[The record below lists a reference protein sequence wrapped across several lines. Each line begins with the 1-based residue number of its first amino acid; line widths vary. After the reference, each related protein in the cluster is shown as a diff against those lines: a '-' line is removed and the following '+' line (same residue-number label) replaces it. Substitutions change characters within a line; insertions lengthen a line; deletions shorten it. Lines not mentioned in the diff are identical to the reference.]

1 MISTMRNRVLA
12 TFITA
17 YMVLFITS
25 PAFAALIPSIGSSP
39 HTTGETLQKE
49 INTIQQALETKM
61 VQEKLRAYGL
71 TSEEV
76 AATLPSMN
84 PGQIHT
90 LAAASN
96 DVLAGG
102 DGGLGVIIAVLVII
116 ILIIII
122 LKLLHHDIIIRM
134 SSLDDY
140 HSPDL
145 AYLG

>member
-1 MISTMRNRVLA
+1 MISTMRNRILA

-17 YMVLFITS
+17 YMVLFVTS

-39 HTTGETLQKE
+39 HTTGETLQKD

-76 AATLPSMN
+76 AAKLPSMS

-102 DGGLGVIIAVLVII
+102 DGLGVIIAVLVII
-116 ILIIII
+116 ILVIII
-122 LKLLHHDIIIRM
+122 LKLLHHDIIVRM

>member
-17 YMVLFITS
+17 YMVLFVTS

-39 HTTGETLQKE
+39 HTTGETLQKD

-76 AATLPSMN
+76 AAKLPSMS

-102 DGGLGVIIAVLVII
+102 DGLGVIIAVLIII
-116 ILIIII
+116 ILVIII
-122 LKLLHHDIIIRM
+122 LKLLHHDIIVRM

>member
-1 MISTMRNRVLA
+1 
-12 TFITA
+12 
-17 YMVLFITS
+17 
-25 PAFAALIPSIGSSP
+25 
-39 HTTGETLQKE
+39 
-49 INTIQQALETKM
+49 M

-76 AATLPSMN
+76 AAKLPSMS
-84 PGQIHT
+84 PDQIHT

-102 DGGLGVIIAVLVII
+102 DGLGFIIAVLVII

-122 LKLLHHDIIIRM
+122 LKLLHHEIIIRM
-134 SSLDDY
+134 SSLGDY

>member
-17 YMVLFITS
+17 YMVLFVTS

-39 HTTGETLQKE
+39 HTTGETLQKD

-76 AATLPSMN
+76 AAKLPSMS
-84 PGQIHT
+84 PDQIHT

-102 DGGLGVIIAVLVII
+102 DGLGFIIAVLVII

-122 LKLLHHDIIIRM
+122 LKLLHHEIIIRM

>member
-1 MISTMRNRVLA
+1 MISTMRNRMLA

-17 YMVLFITS
+17 YMVLFVTS

-39 HTTGETLQKE
+39 HTTGETLQKD
-49 INTIQQALETKM
+49 INTIQRALETKM

-76 AATLPSMN
+76 AAKLPSMS
-84 PGQIHT
+84 PDQIHT
-90 LAAASN
+90 LAGASN

-102 DGGLGVIIAVLVII
+102 DGLGVIIAVLIII
-116 ILIIII
+116 ILVIIV

>member
-17 YMVLFITS
+17 YMVLFVTS

-39 HTTGETLQKE
+39 HTTGETLQKD

-76 AATLPSMN
+76 AAKLPSMN
-84 PGQIHT
+84 PSQIHT

-102 DGGLGVIIAVLVII
+102 DGLGAIIAVLIII
-116 ILIIII
+116 ILVVII
-122 LKLLHHDIIIRM
+122 LKLLHHDIIVRM

-140 HSPDL
+140 YSPDL

>member
-39 HTTGETLQKE
+39 HTTGETLQKD

-76 AATLPSMN
+76 AAKLPSMS

-102 DGGLGVIIAVLVII
+102 DGLGVIIAVLIII

-122 LKLLHHDIIIRM
+122 LKLLHHDIIVRM

>member
-1 MISTMRNRVLA
+1 MISTMRNRMLA

-17 YMVLFITS
+17 YMVLFVTS

-39 HTTGETLQKE
+39 HTTGETLQKD
-49 INTIQQALETKM
+49 INTIQRALETKM

-76 AATLPSMN
+76 AAKLPSMS
-84 PGQIHT
+84 PAQIHT

-102 DGGLGVIIAVLVII
+102 DGLGVIIAVLVII
-116 ILIIII
+116 ILVIII
-122 LKLLHHDIIIRM
+122 LKLLHHDIIVRM
-134 SSLDDY
+134 SSIDDY
-140 HSPDL
+140 HSLDL
-145 AYLG
+145 AHLG

>member
-17 YMVLFITS
+17 YMVLFVTS

-39 HTTGETLQKE
+39 HAPGESIQKD

-61 VQEKLRAYGL
+61 VQEKLKAYGL

-76 AATLPSMN
+76 AAKLPSMT

-90 LAAASN
+90 LASASN

-102 DGGLGVIIAVLVII
+102 DGLGVIIAVLIII